1 MFKKIISAVTL
12 LCFALFTGGCHTHC
26 DIRKEQLPKYS
37 GYQIDK
43 VEMTDGEVIEFE
55 NKKGKEATLKQNE
68 IVGSTKDGTFRILP
82 LSQVKWIHVSKY
94 DKRKTNTYIIG
105 TAIAAVAL
113 VAILAT
119 DLPEKIGFGGGDDDC
134 PG

>member
-1 MFKKIISAVTL
+1 MFRKIISAVTL
-12 LCFALFTGGCHTHC
+12 LCFALFTGGCYTHC
-26 DIRKEQLPKYS
+26 DIGKEQLPKYS

-55 NKKGKEATLKQNE
+55 NKKGKQAALKEDE
-68 IVGSTKDGTFRILP
+68 IVGSTKDVTFRILP
-82 LSQVKWIHVSKY
+82 LSQVKLIYLSKY

-113 VAILAT
+113 VAIFAT
-119 DLPEKIGFGGGDDDC
+119 DLPEKIGFGGGGDC
-134 PG
+134 FG